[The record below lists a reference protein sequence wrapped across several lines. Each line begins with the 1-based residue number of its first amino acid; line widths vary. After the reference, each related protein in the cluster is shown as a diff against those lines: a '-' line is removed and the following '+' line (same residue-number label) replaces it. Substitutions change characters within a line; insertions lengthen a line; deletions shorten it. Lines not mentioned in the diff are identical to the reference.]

1 MQLRVTPCNQREV
14 KVRKETRVE
23 DNFEMLAARHVVGP
37 SNDPRNAVIEFM
49 YASDV

>member
-37 SNDPRNAVIEFM
+37 SNAVIEFM